1 MTDHDLGGP
10 IHRVITVEQRERERA
25 RVWLPVRLRS
35 EGGEAFAV
43 TYDASAK
50 GVLMLGRV
58 ALPVGARVTLIFEVP
73 AGQSLLPKERAASGR
88 VVRAGPNHEDP
99 EGLWPYRVAVQLD
112 EAAEDLA
119 AELAALARAHP
130 LALGTRASR

>member
-1 MTDHDLGGP
+1 MVTL
-10 IHRVITVEQRERERA
+10 EQRERERA
-25 RVWLPVRLRS
+25 RVWLPVRLQS
-35 EGGEAFAV
+35 DGGEALAV

-50 GVLMLGRV
+50 GVLMLARV
-58 ALPVGARVTLIFEVP
+58 ALPVGARVTLIFQVP
-73 AGQSLLPKERAASGR
+73 GTGAETRERAASGR

-119 AELAALARAHP
+119 AELDALARAHP
-130 LALGTRASR
+130 LQ

>member
-1 MTDHDLGGP
+1 M
-10 IHRVITVEQRERERA
+10 VTVEQRERERA
-25 RVWLPVRLRS
+25 RVWLPVRLQS
-35 EGGEAFAV
+35 DDGEGLAV

-50 GVLMLGRV
+50 GVLMLARV
-58 ALPVGARVTLIFEVP
+58 ELPVGARVTLIFQVP
-73 AGQSLLPKERAASGR
+73 GEDAEPRERAASGH

-119 AELAALARAHP
+119 AELDRLARAHP
-130 LALGTRASR
+130 LQAR